1 MKMLRN
7 FSLLLSLLSLTLLWS
22 ACIKTEFDEPPVGG
36 VVVELTPNKT
46 IKALKALH
54 LTPGGFDRITDDII
68 IGGEV
73 VMDDRSGNY
82 YKTIVIQDETGG
94 IEVKFNDASLY
105 GSYPV
110 GRKIYIRCQDL
121 LLTDYNGLTQLIGST
136 VEQGGVLE
144 DVGITEAQARL
155 KVVGGAYSTSP
166 VAPKVVN
173 ITSINA
179 DMISTYIR
187 LEDVQFITADTGK
200 TWADPVTQFSL
211 NRTIED
217 CDKRQLVIRT
227 SGFADFAGQKTPGKN
242 GAIEGVLGVFGSTYQ
257 LFIRNADAAAG
268 MTADRC
274 ASTGQGT
281 VVDISSIRAGFSGTT
296 TVVPSGKKIRG
307 IVISDRA
314 GNNLNNRN
322 IYLQDGTAGIVVRFS
337 AAHSYNL
344 GDEIEVNVS
353 GQELSEF
360 NGLMQVNNVPLA
372 NSLGLAAGKSVTP
385 RVVTVAQ
392 LNANFN
398 AWESTL
404 VQIENASITGGTTLS
419 GSRTVNDGSGSITM
433 FTQTTA
439 TFSGNPVPA
448 NAVKVTAIVSDFNGK
463 QIILRNASDIQ

>member
-1 MKMLRN
+1 MLRN

-36 VVVELTPNKT
+36 VVNELTPNKT

-54 LTPGGFDRITDDII
+54 LTPGGFDRITDEII

-94 IEVKFNDASLY
+94 IEVKFNDANLF
-105 GSYPV
+105 GQYPV
-110 GRKIYIRCQDL
+110 GRKVYIRCQDL

-155 KVVGGAYSTSP
+155 KVVGGAYATTP
-166 VAPKVVN
+166 VAPKVVAVN
-173 ITSINA
+173 QINA

-187 LEDVQFITADTGK
+187 LENVQFITADTGK

-211 NRTIED
+211 NRTVED

-242 GAIEGVLGVFGSTYQ
+242 GTIEGVLGVFGSTYQ
-257 LFIRNADAAAG
+257 LFLRNASGATMA
-268 MTADRC
+268 ADRC
-274 ASTGQGT
+274 TVAGQGT
-281 VVDISSIRAGFSGTT
+281 LVDISEIRAAYSGVA

-307 IVISDRA
+307 VVISDRSA
-314 GNNLNNRN
+314 NNLNNRN
-322 IYLQDGTAGIVVRFS
+322 IYIQDGSAGIVVRFGT
-337 AAHSYNL
+337 AHTYNL
-344 GDEIEVNVS
+344 GDEVEINVG
-353 GQELSEF
+353 GQELSDF
-360 NGLMQVNNVPLA
+360 NGLVQVNNVPLD
-372 NSLGLAAGKSVTP
+372 NSIGVATGKTVTP
-385 RVVTVAQ
+385 RVVKVSE

-398 AWESTL
+398 TWESTL
-404 VQIENASITGGTTLS
+404 VQIENATITGGTTLS
-419 GSRTVNDGSGSITM
+419 GSRTVSDGTGSITM
-433 FTQTTA
+433 FTQSAA